1 MCRGKVEKENRSYSC
16 TAVGYDTL
24 QVQDQVDLEDVDYD
38 EVNLTYT

>member
-1 MCRGKVEKENRSYSC
+1 
-16 TAVGYDTL
+16 VGYDTL